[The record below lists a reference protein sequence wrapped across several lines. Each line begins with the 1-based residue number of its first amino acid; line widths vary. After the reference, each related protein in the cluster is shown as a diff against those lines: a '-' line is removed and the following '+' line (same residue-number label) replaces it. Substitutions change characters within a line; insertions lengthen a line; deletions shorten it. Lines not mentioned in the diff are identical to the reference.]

1 MKDRV
6 VFLGLQDTIYFTR
19 YCDCACD
26 RKWECR
32 DGYYTSDRGDQ
43 PIRGKFVLK
52 VELFLLGFQD
62 TICFTRYSDCA
73 CVGSGNVE
81 MDIIRVTGVTNQS
94 EVNLY

>member
-1 MKDRV
+1 MIVLVMGSGNVEMDIIK
-6 VFLGLQDTIYFTR
+6 
-19 YCDCACD
+19 C
-26 RKWECR
+26 
-32 DGYYTSDRGDQ
+32 DRGDQ